1 MNRPI
6 NLTNALMLVVL
17 LGTSTTLAS
26 AVGMLLM
33 SGAVVAVYGV
43 CFGALRSRLS
53 DSDRML
59 ASLLLAATLTSC
71 ANILAQRWAL
81 QWQQSIGIFAGL
93 IALQCVVLEYN
104 GFFRQAFGLRLTFFG
119 LSSGLLLA
127 LAVLRELFGQGHIGR
142 GLSEHWHGLVLLSDG
157 LHLLTLVPGAFIV
170 LGLLLAARQAWTRS
184 TALSKETHHP

>member
-1 MNRPI
+1 MIRPT
-6 NLTNALMLVVL
+6 NLTNTLMLMLL
-17 LGTSTTLAS
+17 LGTSATLAG
-26 AVGMLLM
+26 ALGMLLM
-33 SGAVVAVYGV
+33 SSVVVVIYGACIGP
-43 CFGALRSRLS
+43 LRSRLS
-53 DSDRML
+53 GNNLML

-81 QWQQSIGIFAGL
+81 QWQQSVGIYAGL

-104 GFFRQAFGLRLTFFG
+104 GFFRQAFAQRLKFFG

-127 LAVLRELFGQGHIGR
+127 LAALRELFGQGHIGR
-142 GLSEHWHGLVLLSDG
+142 GLSEHWQGLILFNEG

-184 TALSKETHHP
+184 NALPKETHHP

>member
-1 MNRPI
+1 MIRPT
-6 NLTNALMLVVL
+6 NLTNTLMLMLL
-17 LGTSTTLAS
+17 LGTSATLAG
-26 AVGMLLM
+26 ALGMLLM
-33 SGAVVAVYGV
+33 SSVVVVIYGACIGP
-43 CFGALRSRLS
+43 LRSRLS
-53 DSDRML
+53 GNNLML

-81 QWQQSIGIFAGL
+81 QWQQSVGIYAGL

-104 GFFRQAFGLRLTFFG
+104 GFFRQAFAQRLKFFG

-127 LAVLRELFGQGHIGR
+127 LAALRELFGQGHIGR
-142 GLSEHWHGLVLLSDG
+142 GLSEHWQGLVLFSDG

-170 LGLLLAARQAWTRS
+170 LGLLLAACQAWTRS

>member
-1 MNRPI
+1 MIRPT
-6 NLTNALMLVVL
+6 NLTNTLMLILL
-17 LGTSTTLAS
+17 LGTSATLAG
-26 AVGMLLM
+26 ALGMLLM
-33 SGAVVAVYGV
+33 SSVVVVVYGA
-43 CFGALRSRLS
+43 CIGPLRSRLS
-53 DSDRML
+53 GNNLML

-81 QWQQSIGIFAGL
+81 QWQQSVGIYAGL

-104 GFFRQAFGLRLTFFG
+104 GFFRQAFAQRLKFFG

-142 GLSEHWHGLVLLSDG
+142 GLSEHWQGMVLFSDG
-157 LHLLTLVPGAFIV
+157 LHLLTLAPGAFIL

-184 TALSKETHHP
+184 NALPKETHHP

>member
-1 MNRPI
+1 MIRPT
-6 NLTNALMLVVL
+6 NLTNTLMLMLL
-17 LGTSTTLAS
+17 LGTSATLAG
-26 AVGMLLM
+26 ALGMLLM
-33 SGAVVAVYGV
+33 SSVVVVVYGA
-43 CFGALRSRLS
+43 CIGPLRSRLS
-53 DSDRML
+53 GNNLML

-81 QWQQSIGIFAGL
+81 QWQQSLGIYTGL

-104 GFFRQAFGLRLTFFG
+104 GFFAQPFGLRLTFFG

-142 GLSEHWHGLVLLSDG
+142 GLSEHWQGLVLFCDG
-157 LHLLTLVPGAFIV
+157 LQLLTLVPGAFIV

>member
-1 MNRPI
+1 MIRPT
-6 NLTNALMLVVL
+6 NLTNTLMLMLL
-17 LGTSTTLAS
+17 LGTSATLAG
-26 AVGMLLM
+26 ALGMLLM
-33 SGAVVAVYGV
+33 SSVVVAVYGA
-43 CFGALRSRLS
+43 CIGPLRSRLS
-53 DSDRML
+53 GNNLML

-81 QWQQSIGIFAGL
+81 QWQQSIGIYAGL

-104 GFFRQAFGLRLTFFG
+104 GFFGQAFGLRLTFFV

-142 GLSEHWHGLVLLSDG
+142 GLSEHWQGLVLLSDG

>member
-1 MNRPI
+1 MNRPT

-26 AVGMLLM
+26 ALGMLLM
-33 SGAVVAVYGV
+33 SGAVVAVYGF

-71 ANILAQRWAL
+71 ANLLAQRWAL
-81 QWQQSIGIFAGL
+81 QWQQSLGIYAGL
-93 IALQCVVLEYN
+93 IALQCVMLEYN
-104 GFFRQAFGLRLTFFG
+104 GFFAQAFGLRLKFFG
-119 LSSGLLLA
+119 LSSGLLIA
-127 LAVLRELFGQGHIGR
+127 LAGLRELFGQGHIGR
-142 GLSEHWHGLVLLSDG
+142 GLPEHWQGLALFNEG
-157 LHLLTLVPGAFIV
+157 LHLFTLVPGAFIV

-184 TALSKETHHP
+184 NALSKETHHP